1 MHKSISALFLPVVIL
16 SFAPIASAESR
27 SECSAMSMELS
38 KSRAELQTVNQALMQ
53 EEEDISLLGE
63 QMDDAVYMSSLSP
76 QNKKKADELRVEFE
90 ARQAAYNELYDKLQA
105 KGRAFNSKQAT
116 FTTTC
121 SRFFASK

>member
-16 SFAPIASAESR
+16 SFAPIAFAESR

-38 KSRAELQTVNQALMQ
+38 TSRAELQSANQALMND
-53 EEEDISLLGE
+53 EEEIILLGE
-63 QMDDAVYMSSLSP
+63 QLDDAVNLSSLSP
-76 QNKKKADELRVEFE
+76 ENKKKADELRVEFE
-90 ARQAAYNELYDKLQA
+90 TRQTAYNERYADLQV
-105 KGRAFNSKQAT
+105 KGRAFNSKQAV